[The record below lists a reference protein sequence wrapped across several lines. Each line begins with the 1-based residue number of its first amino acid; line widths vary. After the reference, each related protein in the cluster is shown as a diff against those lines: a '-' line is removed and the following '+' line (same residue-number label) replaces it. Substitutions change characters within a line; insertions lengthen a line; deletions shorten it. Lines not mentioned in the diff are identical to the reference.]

1 MTTIKVV
8 NTAGEGRNGLVNKL
22 LTAFIQ
28 NKVAVRPGVAV
39 LLLGD
44 DAKNYLASKKE
55 AKKYDK

>member
-44 DAKNYLASKKE
+44 DAKNYLASKKKD
-55 AKKYDK
+55 AK